1 MIKKIFSG
9 ACICLCL
16 ILSTMAGV
24 LWGGHIKETM
34 DAKANKSVIYHYSA
48 EYRDSSGDNG
58 STRAMAGDGIF
69 STTVPPSDPNFMA
82 KIREMIATSAVPP
95 ISSNKIVIRS
105 LTPLGVGVIQHK

>member
-1 MIKKIFSG
+1 MHLFVSHFINYGWRALGWPHQRNHGCKR
-9 ACICLCL
+9 
-16 ILSTMAGV
+16 
-24 LWGGHIKETM
+24 
-34 DAKANKSVIYHYSA
+34 NKSVIYHYSA